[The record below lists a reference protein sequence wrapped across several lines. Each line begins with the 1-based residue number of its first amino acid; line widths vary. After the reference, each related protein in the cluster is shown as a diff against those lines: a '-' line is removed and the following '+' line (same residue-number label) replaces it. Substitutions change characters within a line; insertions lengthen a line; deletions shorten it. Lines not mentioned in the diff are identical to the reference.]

1 MAGDEEEGGARLL
14 TSVSSAARLAAAAD
28 WLEKRGRAAEVVI
41 VGASRRAADDL
52 VRHIAGG
59 FAASDGAFGWV
70 RTGMSQLA
78 VEVALPELSRRGRA
92 PIGPVAAEALVARVV
107 HELRDEGGLGVFA
120 RVDGGPGLAR
130 ALTATIVELR
140 HADIDRADLAA
151 AAPDLARVLE
161 RYEEALSAAGFAD
174 RAAVFG
180 VAAELIGRGD
190 SSHAWLGLPTLLLDV
205 RAANRA
211 EQRLVAALLERAS
224 AVLATA
230 PSGDPATERFLAPL
244 FAALAELPPS
254 EPSSLASLQRHL
266 FGDATPE
273 ARPADDSVRVLSA
286 PGEGRESVEIARQLL
301 ALAREGV
308 PFDRMAVALR
318 SPQEY
323 VARLE
328 EAFGRAGV
336 AAYFSRGVVRPHP
349 AGRAFVALLDC
360 AAEGLSARRFAEY
373 LSLSQVPDR
382 QPAAAD
388 TAPAPP
394 AHDLWPAALADS
406 GPTPPEL
413 EDAAPVDDPEERVVI
428 AGTVR
433 APRRW
438 ERLLSDAAVIGGLDR
453 WRERL
458 QSIEGAL
465 QAELQDRDESADD
478 ARREGLLSDLAALR
492 DLRAFALPLLEPLAR
507 WPRQAVWA
515 EWLALLGELA
525 ARALRRPATVR
536 AALAELEPM
545 APIGP
550 VTLDEVRAVLS
561 QRLLSA
567 SIPPPASR
575 YGRVYVAPIEMLRG
589 LSFDVVFVPG
599 LAERLFPRKIAEDP
613 ILLDRARRSLS
624 SGYLTV
630 NDDRLGEE
638 RLLLRLAAG
647 AASRR
652 LVLSYPRLD
661 LEQARPRVPSFY
673 ALEALRAAEGT
684 LPSFA
689 ALSAR
694 AERQTEARV
703 GWPAPRDPRDAIDEA
718 EHDLALLEQLRS
730 RPAEEKVGTARFLLD
745 ANPHLGRA
753 LRFRA
758 RRWLRK
764 WTPADGLVEPGKTAR
779 QVMAAHGLAARSYS
793 PTALEKYAA
802 CPYQFFLYAVHR
814 LAPREVAD
822 VVDDLDPLR
831 RGSLVHDTQFALFE
845 RLRDAGLL
853 PLTPANLAAARDLLD
868 ECLNDCAAQLRAQL
882 LPRIERVWQD
892 AIESIR
898 ADLREWLRRASE
910 DDSGYVPWRFEL
922 AFGLTDRQGR
932 DDRSVAEPVAL
943 DCGIRLRGSIDLVE
957 QRTTGST
964 APQLRATDH
973 KTGKTRL
980 SSRGLVGGGTSLQ
993 PVLYALALEKLYPEA
1008 EVEGGRLYYCTSNG
1022 SFAERDIALDRAA
1035 RQAAGDVGRIVG
1047 EALEKPFL
1055 PAYPSRGA
1063 CQWCDY
1069 RIVCGPYEET
1079 RTARKPAKD
1088 VARLLYL
1095 RELP

>member
-1 MAGDEEEGGARLL
+1 MAGDAEEGRARLL
-14 TSVSSAARLAAAAD
+14 ISTSAAARLAAAVD
-28 WLEKRGRAAEVVI
+28 WLEERGRAAEVLI

-52 VRHIAGG
+52 VRRIASS
-59 FAASDGAFGWV
+59 FAVGDGAFGWV
-70 RTGMSQLA
+70 RTGLGQLA
-78 VEVALPELSRRGRA
+78 VEVALPELSRRGQV
-92 PIGPVAAEALVARVV
+92 PVGPVATEALVARVV
-107 HELRDEGGLGVFA
+107 HALRDASELGVFA

-130 ALTATIVELR
+130 ALTATIGELR
-140 HADIDRADLAA
+140 HADLDRAELAA
-151 AAPDLARVLE
+151 AAPDLARVLD
-161 RYEEALSAAGFAD
+161 RYEAALAAAGFAD
-174 RAAVFG
+174 RAAVLG
-180 VAAELIGRGD
+180 VAAELMSRTD
-190 SSHAWLGLPTLLLDV
+190 YAHRWLDLPTLLLDV
-205 RAANRA
+205 RAADQL
-211 EQRLVAALLERAS
+211 EQRLLAALIARAPL
-224 AVLATA
+224 VLATA
-230 PSGDPATERFLAPL
+230 PSGDPAAQRFLVPL
-244 FAALAELPPS
+244 FGHSLELES
-254 EPSSLASLQRHL
+254 GETTSLVSLQRHL
-266 FGDATPE
+266 FGE
-273 ARPADDSVRVLSA
+273 ASPAPRPADGSVRVLSA
-286 PGEGRESVEIARQLL
+286 PGEGREAVEIARQVI
-301 ALAREGV
+301 ALSRDGV
-308 PFDRMAVALR
+308 PFDRIAVALR

-336 AAYFSRGVVRPHP
+336 PAYYSRGVVRPHP

-382 QPAAAD
+382 QPMAAD
-388 TAPAPP
+388 AAPAPP
-394 AHDLWPAALADS
+394 VHDLLPAALADTR
-406 GPTPPEL
+406 PQL
-413 EDAAPVDDPEERVVI
+413 EVDDAAPVDDPEERLVI

-458 QSIEGAL
+458 RAAEGAL
-465 QAELQDRDESADD
+465 HAELQDRDESADD

-492 DLRAFALPLLEPLAR
+492 DLRTFALPLLEPLSR
-507 WPRQAVWA
+507 WPRHATWA
-515 EWLALLGELA
+515 EWLDLLGQLA
-525 ARALRRPATVR
+525 ARALRRPATVQT
-536 AALAELEPM
+536 ALAELEPM

-613 ILLDRARRSLS
+613 ILLDRVRRRLD
-624 SGYLTV
+624 GAHLIT

-652 LVLSYPRLD
+652 VVLSYPRLD

-730 RPAEEKVGTARFLLD
+730 RPAEEKIGTARFLLD

-764 WTPADGLVEPGKTAR
+764 WTAADGLVEPGDAAR
-779 QVMAAHGLAARSYS
+779 QVIATHQLGARSYS

-802 CPYQFFLYAVHR
+802 CPYQFFLSAVHR

-831 RGSLVHDTQFALFE
+831 RGSLVHETQFALFE
-845 RLRDAGLL
+845 RLRDADLL
-853 PLTPANLAAARDLLD
+853 PLTAANLAAARDLLD
-868 ECLNDCAAQLRAQL
+868 ECLNTCAAQLREQL

-892 AIESIR
+892 VIESIR

-957 QRTTGST
+957 QRTAGSA

-980 SSRGLVGGGTSLQ
+980 SSRGLIGGGTALQ
-993 PVLYALALEKLYPEA
+993 PVLYALALEKIYPES
-1008 EVEGGRLYYCTSNG
+1008 EVEGGRLYYCTSTG
-1022 SFAERDIALDRAA
+1022 GFEERDIALDRAA
-1035 RQAAGDVGRIVG
+1035 RQAAGDVGRIIG

-1069 RIVCGPYEET
+1069 RIVCGPYEEA
-1079 RTARKPAKD
+1079 RTALKPKKD
-1088 VARLLYL
+1088 IARLAYL